1 MTDWDVTF
9 VHLVHQCVS
18 PEADDWFECGA
29 QRRRLNPGRSR
40 CLGRLEVSKLAMYMH
55 CNRGTRGWIMTPRR
69 SFQSIVLALDPILS
83 IQTQSNTRASLYK
96 VRVNFFAADTKVV
109 MMMPTPTK
117 NEALLAF
124 AAVGVVLLM

>member
-1 MTDWDVTF
+1 
-9 VHLVHQCVS
+9 
-18 PEADDWFECGA
+18 
-29 QRRRLNPGRSR
+29 
-40 CLGRLEVSKLAMYMH
+40 MYMH
-55 CNRGTRGWIMTPRR
+55 CNRGTTGWMMTPRR
-69 SFQSIVLALDPILS
+69 SFQSIVLALDSVLS
-83 IQTQSNTRASLYK
+83 IQTHSNKRTNLYM